1 MKVSL
6 KSFLGLLKYL
16 VIFAIIFTFAMIVI
30 TFFKTSSIENYKE
43 GVDSPP
49 PIPMDLSGM
58 YMFPSDN
65 TPQVPERYPLR
76 TNKVRDCKFINNNNV
91 SKCNNSYSRKTNHQ
105 CWYRDNLNTG
115 NNISNCT
122 SKIISIPINNTGNL
136 YSFGI
141 LNGNCSISKN
151 MSSCNRSI
159 DIDSNRCEWKN
170 GECTIP
176 GETSSVTSSDIG
188 IKTVRNIV

>member
-43 GVDSPP
+43 GAYMQQ
-49 PIPMDLSGM
+49 PIPVDLSGI
-58 YMFPSDN
+58 YLTPEQQPS
-65 TPQVPERYPLR
+65 TYPLR
-76 TNKVRDCKFINNNNV
+76 TNMVRDCKFINNNNV

-105 CWYRDNLNTG
+105 CWYRDNPNTG

-122 SKIISIPINNTGNL
+122 SKIISMPINNTGNL

-151 MSSCNRSI
+151 KSYCNRSI

-170 GECTIP
+170 GECRRP
-176 GETSSVTSSDIG
+176 GETSPVISSDIG
-188 IKTVRNIV
+188 IKTGRNIV